1 MKAATVTDER
11 ENNLDFIRLVA
22 ASLVLFSHCYPL
34 TASHSAEPI
43 GWLTGYESG
52 GGLAVAVFFVISG
65 YLITPSYLNSRSVFE
80 YLAKR
85 ASRIFP
91 ALIVAVSL
99 TVVTLCVFSS
109 KGISGYFSSS
119 STYAYMSNILLDVR
133 FNLPGVFEGNAY
145 PNTVNGSLWTLPFEA
160 IMYVVVLALGRLSRL
175 NLRDAAIAAFV
186 SFVIFVVAARH
197 PRLGGVVLLGIAHL
211 VDVMKLVTFYLM
223 GSLLYF
229 VRRRFPISPAFA
241 LISML
246 LIVATFGTR
255 TGQYIYVLL
264 LPAVIIYVAHVRV
277 PVITGF
283 GKHGDISYGMYIYA
297 FPVQQ
302 TVVYLFGN
310 SITVG
315 SLFVRAICITI
326 PLSIL
331 SWKFV
336 EAPVLSRVRLHIRR
350 RRAVQDAQMVPLA
363 PDNAAPAVPDDKLS
377 S

>member
-1 MKAATVTDER
+1 MNDR

-34 TASHSAEPI
+34 TAAHSAEPI
-43 GWLTGYESG
+43 AWLTGYESG

-65 YLITPSYLNSRSVFE
+65 FLITPSYLNSRSTLE

-91 ALIVAVSL
+91 ALIAAVLL
-99 TVVTLCVFSS
+99 TVLVLCLFST
-109 KGISGYFSSS
+109 KGVAGYFSSS
-119 STYAYMSNILLDVR
+119 GTYAYLSNILLDIR
-133 FNLPGVFEGNAY
+133 FNLPGVFEDNAY
-145 PNTVNGSLWTLPFEA
+145 PSTVNGSLWTLPFEA
-160 IMYVVVLALGRLSRL
+160 VMYVVVLALGRFSRL
-175 NLRDAAIAAFV
+175 NLRDAAIAAFI
-186 SFVIFVVAARH
+186 SFVLFVIAVKV
-197 PRLGGVVLLGIAHL
+197 PRVGGVVLLGIAHF
-211 VDVMKLVTFYLM
+211 VDVIKLVTFFLI
-223 GSLLYF
+223 GSFLHF
-229 VRRRFPISPAFA
+229 VRRKFSITPAFA

-246 LIVATFGTR
+246 LIVATFGTSI
-255 TGQYIYVLL
+255 GQYLYVLL
-264 LPAVIIYVAHVRV
+264 LPAVIIYVAHIRL

-302 TVVYLFGN
+302 ATVYLFGD
-310 SITVG
+310 SITVN
-315 SLFVRAICITI
+315 SLFVRAMCITI

-336 EAPVLSRVRLHIRR
+336 ESPVLNGVHRHIRN
-350 RRAVQDAQMVPLA
+350 RRAVQEKKSAPL
-363 PDNAAPAVPDDKLS
+363 VPDSAVASFPEDKLS